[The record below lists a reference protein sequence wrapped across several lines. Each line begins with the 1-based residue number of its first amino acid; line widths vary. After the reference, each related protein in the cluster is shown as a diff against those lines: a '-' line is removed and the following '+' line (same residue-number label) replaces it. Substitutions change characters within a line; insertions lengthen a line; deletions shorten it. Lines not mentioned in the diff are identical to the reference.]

1 MDERDRV
8 ITGAALVL
16 LAGGAIAFLAL
27 TDRGRNTLRR
37 VGPALDDVSRT
48 LEEVRTIVRKIDDI
62 VQEAHEAVVDLRAT
76 LARDDEASVEP
87 EASPQAV

>member
-8 ITGAALVL
+8 ITGAALLL

-27 TDRGRNTLRR
+27 TDRGRDALSR

-48 LEEVRTIVRKIDDI
+48 LEEVRSIVRKIDGI
-62 VQEAHEAVVDLRAT
+62 VQEAHAAVVDLRAA
-76 LARDDEASVEP
+76 LARDEPSVEP
-87 EASPQAV
+87 EASPQEV

>member
-27 TDRGRNTLRR
+27 TDRGRSTLRR

-48 LEEVRTIVRKIDDI
+48 LEDVRSIVRKIDGV
-62 VQEAHEAVVDLRAT
+62 VQEAHAAVADLRAV
-76 LARDDEASVEP
+76 LARDDASVEP
-87 EASPQAV
+87 EASPQEV

>member
-48 LEEVRTIVRKIDDI
+48 LEDVRSIVRKIDGV
-62 VQEAHEAVVDLRAT
+62 VQEAHAAVADLRAA
-76 LARDDEASVEP
+76 LARDEPSAEP
-87 EASPQAV
+87 EVSPQEV

>member
-8 ITGAALVL
+8 ITGATLVL

-48 LEEVRTIVRKIDDI
+48 LEEVRSIVRKIDGI
-62 VQEAHEAVVDLRAT
+62 VQEAQTAVADLRAV
-76 LARDDEASVEP
+76 LARDEPSVEP
-87 EASPQAV
+87 DASPQEA

>member
-48 LEEVRTIVRKIDDI
+48 LEEVRSIVRKIDGI
-62 VQEAHEAVVDLRAT
+62 VQEAHAAVVDLRAAI
-76 LARDDEASVEP
+76 ARDEPSVES
-87 EASPQAV
+87 EASPQEV